1 MNLMENW
8 FLYEVSLTEQSSGS
22 VMNIVD
28 QEEVDPPEETTML
41 IWDPDLPM
49 PSDDLFEVQEPPTK
63 VLVLKIRSR
72 VHPISNDLTTAQTL
86 GGKPIPDHPK
96 SPFVPQRNPINIH
109 T

>member
-1 MNLMENW
+1 MTLMATR
-8 FLYEVSLTEQSSGS
+8 FLDEVSITEQPNDS

-49 PSDDLFEVQEPPTK
+49 PSDDLFEAQEPLVE
-63 VLVLKIRSR
+63 VLVVKKRSR
-72 VHPISNDLTTAQTL
+72 GQPISNDLTTTQTS
-86 GGKPIPDHPK
+86 GGKPAPNHLK
-96 SPFVPQRNPINIH
+96 EPFSPQRNPINIH